1 MDKLFFNYFALWSF
15 HFVLFQNKVY
25 EEVYSIFGD
34 SDREVTVEDIN
45 QMVYLEMV
53 LKETLRR
60 FPVGPLFL
68 RQVKEDIEL
77 SK

>member
-1 MDKLFFNYFALWSF
+1 MYYSYFVSKYHL
-15 HFVLFQNKVY
+15 VLLQNKVY

>member
-1 MDKLFFNYFALWSF
+1 MDDLN
-15 HFVLFQNKVY
+15 
-25 EEVYSIFGD
+25 E
-34 SDREVTVEDIN
+34 
-45 QMVYLEMV
+45 MVYLEMV

-77 SK
+77 SKFPELL

>member
-1 MDKLFFNYFALWSF
+1 MYYSYFASRSYHL
-15 HFVLFQNKVY
+15 VLLQNKVY
-25 EEVYSIFGD
+25 EELYNIFGD

-68 RQVKEDIEL
+68 RHVKEDIEL